1 MRALLLM
8 GMALMIPCYLFTVL
22 NTLLSPWPLYD
33 RNRPLLLLLTALCL
47 LLLLAALRGAAR
59 LEAAFVRRERMCLA
73 AAALFYLIV
82 QMGLAC
88 ALRYTP
94 KTDLEQCVTAARLIV
109 EQGTFA
115 QNERSVVYF
124 SRYPH
129 NLGLVY
135 AFAAIL
141 RVCRLLGV
149 TDSFLP
155 SVFVVSL
162 LFSLGLLSSA
172 RLCRRLGGA
181 CAELRVLLLFGSCLP
196 FLYASSELYTDAFSL
211 AFPPVIVLCAVRARE
226 ADSRRGRA
234 LFALAFAASSFVG
247 AQLRFTSIIAAI
259 ACLIA
264 LLLQKR
270 PRLTAACALA
280 LAFAFAVGGAGMD
293 AETARH
299 LTAEQLEQNELPKLH
314 YIAMG
319 LPVQEDE
326 GYGQYGS
333 GGWLLFSTS
342 FEDPDARDAA
352 LLEEV
357 IDRIY
362 YVRYPSRLL
371 SLLSRKNLSTFGNG
385 AFLLNEIIEADAH
398 EPDNPVKQV
407 IFEGGALYG
416 AYYHLTTAL
425 FCAQLLLA
433 CAACAQAVRRK
444 DTRAAAVMIALLGA
458 FLFLSMWET
467 RARYFFQFEMLLLC
481 AAALLEPPARQR
493 RGIGGAAAEEPHPGM
508 RPKKGACQP

>member
-1 MRALLLM
+1 MTQLAKGRVSRALLLM
-8 GMALMIPCYLFTVL
+8 GMGLLLPCLLFTVL
-22 NTLLSPWPLYD
+22 NVTLSPWPLYD
-33 RNRPLLLLLTALCL
+33 RNRPVLLALTLLCFAGLLLLM
-47 LLLLAALRGAAR
+47 RGARA
-59 LEAAFVRRERMCLA
+59 LAPWVERHERTVLA
-73 AAALFYLIV
+73 GAALFYLAV
-82 QMGLAC
+82 QLIMGC
-88 ALRYTP
+88 VLRFEP
-94 KTDLEQCVTAARLIV
+94 VTDAEQCFTAAQLLV
-109 EQGTFA
+109 DHGTFGDS
-115 QNERSVVYF
+115 ERSLIYF
-124 SRYPH
+124 TRYPH

-135 AFAAIL
+135 ALAGIFRFFGFFGWGDRFMQAVLVA
-141 RVCRLLGV
+141 
-149 TDSFLP
+149 
-155 SVFVVSL
+155 SL
-162 LFSLGLLSSA
+162 LFTLGLLASA
-172 RLCRRLGGA
+172 RLCKRLGGA
-181 CAELRVLLLFGSCLP
+181 LAQTRVLLLFASCLP

-280 LAFAFAVGGAGMD
+280 LACAFAAGGAGMD

-299 LTAEQLEQNELPKLH
+299 LSDEQLEQNELPKLH

-467 RARYFFQFEMLLLC
+467 RGRYFFQFEMVLLC
-481 AAALLEPPARQR
+481 AAALLEPHIDCKARWPSFLR
-493 RGIGGAAAEEPHPGM
+493 AKR
-508 RPKKGACQP
+508 